1 MTAPAPKPAA
11 PTIKL
16 HEPEPASRYL
26 GKPEAY
32 RRFAALIEKE
42 REIRIAPGTG
52 RGR

>member
-1 MTAPAPKPAA
+1 MTAPAPKPAS

-16 HEPEPASRYL
+16 LEPESEGRFI

-42 REIRIAPGTG
+42 RELRIVPGTG